1 MIWTQPKYLW
11 LLPKSVLSVIWV
23 SRKGRVHLL
32 NGSCCS
38 GRVSIYPTF
47 ARHIEN
53 SLQKLILSFRY
64 FLAPLCV
71 ALVAYVE
78 CAERDLLKAMYNAAK
93 WPLNDPFEWSPPSTQ
108 SIAHLRNRDS
118 QLRLS
123 SYEKPTC
130 HFLPQPDVEL
140 LNAALWFCSQS
151 TKRLGTPKKNVNL
164 IQCTGYKF

>member
-1 MIWTQPKYLW
+1 MD
-11 LLPKSVLSVIWV
+11 VLSRQS
-23 SRKGRVHLL
+23 SRQSMLAGQQVPLRA
-32 NGSCCS
+32 
-38 GRVSIYPTF
+38 SIYPTF
-47 ARHIEN
+47 ARRIEN
-53 SLQKLILSFRY
+53 SLLKLILSFGF

-78 CAERDLLKAMYNAAK
+78 SAERDLLKAMYNAAK

-151 TKRLGTPKKNVNL
+151 TKRLGHVNL
-164 IQCTGYKF
+164 FQCTGYKL